1 MTDQKSEN
9 FVIEADVIIPD
20 IKPDILNTITTSG
33 MVCLYKKEM
42 NQNKLRFD
50 GTLQTYIMYLA
61 DEEEGKVRG
70 LQTNLDFT
78 ESMEF
83 EEVEPNASCE
93 VEVKVKS
100 IECKI
105 LNGRKVRVKAILE
118 ASSTIYQNENVE
130 VIESLEEV
138 ANIQK
143 MAIPTK
149 ISSLVG
155 EGNTKIFA
163 KDTFMIDNADDLAE
177 ILKAEMKLINHDY
190 KVSYHKVLLKADLM
204 VKILYLTED
213 KRMKTIENRI
223 PVMGFVDI
231 QDVKEEDFCDV
242 RYETRNVILKPNPV
256 EEHSIYVEC
265 ELEAEL
271 KIYHNAQVELIQDL
285 YSTEKK
291 LAYQSKQIRVLE
303 RTEPVKEKFTLQEK
317 QRIEELVGQNIYD
330 AKVTTRLNEVEKMNG
345 RMETIGEVEVEFIYR
360 GENSSS
366 VESKKI
372 VLPFDYTI
380 ENARIEAGSKIK
392 SNITVL
398 NDQFV
403 IETDDQIAIKIEL
416 EFSVDISNVTE
427 LNLLETI
434 EETEE
439 ELEKHGMV
447 IYFVKPKDTLWEI
460 AKRFCSTVEEIKRV
474 NQIEQE
480 KNLKIGQKLYIPSY
494 ASKCAG

>member
-83 EEVEPNASCE
+83 EEIEPNASCE

-155 EGNTKIFA
+155 
-163 KDTFMIDNADDLAE
+163 
-177 ILKAEMKLINHDY
+177 
-190 KVSYHKVLLKADLM
+190 
-204 VKILYLTED
+204 
-213 KRMKTIENRI
+213 
-223 PVMGFVDI
+223 
-231 QDVKEEDFCDV
+231 DFCQ
-242 RYETRNVILKPNPV
+242 RYFHDRQ
-256 EEHSIYVEC
+256 C
-265 ELEAEL
+265 
-271 KIYHNAQVELIQDL
+271 
-285 YSTEKK
+285 
-291 LAYQSKQIRVLE
+291 R
-303 RTEPVKEKFTLQEK
+303 
-317 QRIEELVGQNIYD
+317 
-330 AKVTTRLNEVEKMNG
+330 
-345 RMETIGEVEVEFIYR
+345 
-360 GENSSS
+360 
-366 VESKKI
+366 
-372 VLPFDYTI
+372 
-380 ENARIEAGSKIK
+380 
-392 SNITVL
+392 
-398 NDQFV
+398 
-403 IETDDQIAIKIEL
+403 
-416 EFSVDISNVTE
+416 
-427 LNLLETI
+427 
-434 EETEE
+434 
-439 ELEKHGMV
+439 
-447 IYFVKPKDTLWEI
+447 
-460 AKRFCSTVEEIKRV
+460 
-474 NQIEQE
+474 
-480 KNLKIGQKLYIPSY
+480 
-494 ASKCAG
+494 